1 MIIEAI
7 ENPFVRVIG
16 HPTGRLINRRPAY
29 DVDINAVVVD
39 DNLSLTRREIYS
51 YLFFSTKSRV
61 AVKDLCHYWWITNFF
76 RKLGRFQN
84 EMNE

>member
-1 MIIEAI
+1 MVVERL
-7 ENPFVRVIG
+7 NVPPFIRLRYTRVLF
-16 HPTGRLINRRPAY
+16 TVLDN

-84 EMNE
+84 EMN